1 MLVAGENSTSN
12 TRQQH
17 DRRERDAPT
26 AARLFSRGQLIV
38 AGICI
43 SVTVLALLVWPIGTL
58 TVLVGLCVLFYA
70 LFGILKLS
78 VSIAGRKHVP
88 LVRLMQR
95 SDDPTLPRY
104 AVLLPVHKEAN
115 MLRHLVARVDR
126 LDYPKDRLRVLLL
139 IEHDDLETLAA
150 ARAMGLRFPGAA
162 LTDAQPFPHV
172 SVVVVPPGGPK
183 TKPNAMNE
191 AMDLVLAEGCEYL
204 TIYDA
209 EDRPDPDQLLK
220 AVGTFRLAPADVACL
235 QAELAFWNDDTNWV
249 TALYWIGYKVHFLR
263 FLPGLARLGLPL
275 PLGGTSNHFRV
286 SALLDAAAAIGGR
299 VWDPHNLTEDAD
311 LGARLVIAGYRI
323 ELLRS
328 TTMEEAPAS
337 LGIVDK
343 QQRRWKGGY
352 LQTGL
357 VHTRHPFATARRMGV
372 GRWFAFNL
380 LMLGT
385 PLSFL
390 LNPLFLGLT
399 VVYFTTRAALINDL
413 FPSVV
418 YYPSLALFV
427 LGNFALLYELM
438 ETCLEEADRTRGRFS
453 LIKFMLMAQVMWL
466 WMSRSTYIAVFEL
479 ATGKRGWHKTPHGH
493 EVDEEEL
500 AALGLDAYVPPPV
513 AAPLHA
519 PAYSPVPRPAHAS
532 LRLRVRPASVY
543 APASSL
549 AGQNDL
555 SMPGGE
561 YQW

>member
-1 MLVAGENSTSN
+1 
-12 TRQQH
+12 
-17 DRRERDAPT
+17 
-26 AARLFSRGQLIV
+26 
-38 AGICI
+38 
-43 SVTVLALLVWPIGTL
+43 
-58 TVLVGLCVLFYA
+58 
-70 LFGILKLS
+70 
-78 VSIAGRKHVP
+78 
-88 LVRLMQR
+88 
-95 SDDPTLPRY
+95 
-104 AVLLPVHKEAN
+104 
-115 MLRHLVARVDR
+115 
-126 LDYPKDRLRVLLL
+126 
-139 IEHDDLETLAA
+139 
-150 ARAMGLRFPGAA
+150 
-162 LTDAQPFPHV
+162 
-172 SVVVVPPGGPK
+172 
-183 TKPNAMNE
+183 
-191 AMDLVLAEGCEYL
+191 VLAEGCEYL

-220 AVGTFRLAPADVACL
+220 AIGTFRLAPADVACL

-275 PLGGTSNHFRV
+275 PLGGTSNHFRI
-286 SALLDAAAAIGGR
+286 SALLDAASGGR

-311 LGARLVIAGYRI
+311 LGARLVTAGYRI

-337 LGIVDK
+337 LRIVDK

-399 VVYFTTRAALINDL
+399 AAYFTTRADLIDDL
-413 FPSVV
+413 FPSIV

-427 LGNFALLYELM
+427 LGNFALLYELTA
-438 ETCLEEADRTRGRFS
+438 TCLEEADRTRGSFS

-479 ATGKRGWHKTPHGH
+479 VTGKRGWHKTPHGH

-500 AALGLDAYVPPPV
+500 AALGLDAYVPAPV
-513 AAPLHA
+513 AAAVPA
-519 PAYSPVPRPAHAS
+519 PARVSVPKPTHAS
-532 LRLRVRPASVY
+532 LPRRVRPANVY

-549 AGQNDL
+549 AAQNDL
-555 SMPGGE
+555 AMPSGE